1 MKMIYLGKYLR
12 TRDYTRFSETQAFT
26 TYELA
31 KAWVKKAIADEV
43 ALQEDLGNLQKFD
56 GVWHFKGERVATFPN
71 AITDTRLDLD
81 DGWGDSVQI
90 CIQSIE
96 LQGGE

>member
-1 MKMIYLGKYLR
+1 MKMVYLGRYLR
-12 TRDYTRFSETQAFT
+12 TKDDMRFSEIQAFA
-26 TYELA
+26 TYDLA
-31 KAWVKKAIADEV
+31 KKWVKKAIDEEV
-43 ALQEDLGNLQKFD
+43 ALQEDLGNLQKFN
-56 GVWHFKGERVATFPN
+56 GIWHFKGERVATFPN

-96 LQGGE
+96 LQGE